1 MDSWARHKPQPVI
14 LSLYLKTSVALAGS
28 TDHLPYSIHYG
39 HVCKAVSTLVESK
52 NFQNIEHLAEEV
64 GSLALGEELHGE
76 WVKVIVEKPRT
87 LLRADAAGI
96 SIVRRKDGMRETE
109 DTVFVK
115 CLRVVTIIGV
125 NPQEREERQNVVLNL
140 TLHKPMN
147 TGVRQ
152 EMGIVTTDPHYNYKK
167 VAMVV
172 TKSVEK
178 STFKTVEALATAV
191 ARVACTECDIEKVTV
206 GVEKPSALTFAEAAG
221 VEITRHR
228 AFFERN
234 EDLSL
239 GTDKRLDLKGGK
251 CDPSIALHRVFVGLG
266 SNIGDR
272 FQWIRSAV
280 NELDRRNLSV
290 KKTSSLYESKPMYV
304 LDQPKFLNAVCEVST
319 LPSIS
324 CLTGLTFL
332 RLRQFYVQWIS

>member
-1 MDSWARHKPQPVI
+1 MGA
-14 LSLYLKTSVALAGS
+14 
-28 TDHLPYSIHYG
+28 
-39 HVCKAVSTLVESK
+39 
-52 NFQNIEHLAEEV
+52 
-64 GSLALGEELHGE
+64 LALGEELHGE

-96 SIVRRKDGMRETE
+96 SIVRRKDGARETE

-115 CLRVVTIIGV
+115 RLRVVTIIGV
-125 NPQEREERQNVVLNL
+125 NPWERKERQNVVLNL

-147 TGVRQ
+147 NSVRQ
-152 EMGIVTTDPHYNYKK
+152 VREIVTADPHYDYKK
-167 VAMVV
+167 VAMVI
-172 TKSVEK
+172 TENVED

-206 GVEKPSALTFAEAAG
+206 AVEKPSALTFAEAAG

-234 EDLSL
+234 ESL
-239 GTDKRLDLKGGK
+239 RLETDKWLELGGNK
-251 CDPSIALHRVFVGLG
+251 SGTSIAPHKVFVGIG

-272 FQWIRSAV
+272 LQWIRDAV

-290 KKTSSLYESKPMYV
+290 KKTSSLYESKPMYIV
-304 LDQPKFLNAVCEVST
+304 DQPEFLNAVCEVCT
-319 LPSIS
+319 FPPIS

-332 RLRQFYVQWIS
+332 RLKQP